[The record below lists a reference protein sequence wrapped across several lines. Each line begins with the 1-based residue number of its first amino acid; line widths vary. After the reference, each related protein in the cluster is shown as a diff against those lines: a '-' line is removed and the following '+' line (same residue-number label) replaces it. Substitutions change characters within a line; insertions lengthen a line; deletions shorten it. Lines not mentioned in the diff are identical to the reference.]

1 MTIIIC
7 ISLIIILCIVIIWY
21 SIFSI
26 RVLVGIPTIDRD
38 YDKILDLLK
47 SKFFTNY
54 DMLIICRITDITI
67 IQICKLFNIKFQ
79 TVEPYEIEGSHNINK
94 ICEKR
99 NLLVEYAKNNSYD
112 KILMIDSDIRI
123 SSLQLYSLIFYSNFY
138 DVVTIPYKIKWAKTQ
153 IVGKNNQIIIPTKF
167 ILPIPLKCDYVPA
180 GCTIINVNNAC
191 QFKVSEKN
199 SITSEEIGFCENC
212 KDNKLRIC
220 YLTSE
225 STHLMS

>member
-79 TVEPYEIEGSHNINK
+79 TVEPYEIEGH
-94 ICEKR
+94 
-99 NLLVEYAKNNSYD
+99 
-112 KILMIDSDIRI
+112 
-123 SSLQLYSLIFYSNFY
+123 
-138 DVVTIPYKIKWAKTQ
+138 AKTY
-153 IVGKNNQIIIPTKF
+153 F
-167 ILPIPLKCDYVPA
+167 
-180 GCTIINVNNAC
+180 
-191 QFKVSEKN
+191 E
-199 SITSEEIGFCENC
+199 
-212 KDNKLRIC
+212 
-220 YLTSE
+220 
-225 STHLMS
+225 